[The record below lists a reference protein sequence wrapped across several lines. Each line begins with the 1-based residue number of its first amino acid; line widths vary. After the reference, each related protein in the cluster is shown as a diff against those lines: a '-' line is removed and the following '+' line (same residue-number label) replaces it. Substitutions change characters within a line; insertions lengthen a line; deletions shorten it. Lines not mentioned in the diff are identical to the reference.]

1 MEQFTK
7 WEEKSVKTGVIFP
20 IVFLVL
26 GILLIVILASIK
38 TSPIEVKKKDAATA
52 GQVEEQQ
59 QSQEIDWKSF

>member
-7 WEEKSVKTGVIFP
+7 WEEKSVKAGIVFP

-26 GILLIVILASIK
+26 AIVLIAIMASIR
-38 TSPIEVKKKDAATA
+38 TPPIEVKKKDAATA
-52 GQVEEQQ
+52 EQVEEAQ